1 MNSDE
6 DKNCTKIVSF
16 DEIYNFVV
24 QNFFISSHF
33 CIKKSIYYRGGL
45 L

>member
-6 DKNCTKIVSF
+6 DKLYIKIVDL

-24 QNFFISSHF
+24 QNFFIWSYLGAQIIDTNFRSK
-33 CIKKSIYYRGGL
+33 I
-45 L
+45 